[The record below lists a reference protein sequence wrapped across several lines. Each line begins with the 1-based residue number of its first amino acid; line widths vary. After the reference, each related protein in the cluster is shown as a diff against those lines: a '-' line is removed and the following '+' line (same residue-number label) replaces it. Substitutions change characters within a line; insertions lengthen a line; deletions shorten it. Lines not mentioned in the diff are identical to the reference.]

1 MNLAKLNRAVSD
13 DLHQRYTNLLYVL
26 SVMDHAVIQT
36 EHLLMHTDFRGY
48 LHYGKGTKAVP
59 RFQTTN
65 GLFYALGEFESLY
78 EESEGI
84 AQAIALEIVKNNG
97 LYGENLDTLTKAL
110 VNVYDQIQTYVI
122 MLTKRMMLSFE
133 EWNELYRECENE
145 VAAFPEQHI
154 PTVFPSKAVNL
165 FFDVDKIEP
174 WNDMSAEEALLLITK
189 IEERIHIAAEF
200 ISAHDFESDALLI
213 KIKTILHDYLDAIQ
227 SYKTELIHETAN

>member
-13 DLHQRYTNLLYVL
+13 NLHQKYTNLLYVL
-26 SVMDHAVIQT
+26 SIMDHAVIQT

-48 LHYGKGTKAVP
+48 LHFGRGTKAVP
-59 RFQTTN
+59 RFQATKD
-65 GLFYALGEFESLY
+65 LFFALGEFESLY

-84 AQAIALEIVKNNG
+84 AQSIALEIVKNNG
-97 LYGENLDTLTKAL
+97 LYGEYLDTLTKAL

-122 MLTKRMMLSFE
+122 MLTKRKVLPFN
-133 EWNELYRECENE
+133 EWKDLYSECENE

-154 PTVFPSKAVNL
+154 PTVFQGKAVDL

-189 IEERIHIAAEF
+189 IEERVHIAAEF
-200 ISAHDFESDALLI
+200 ISVHDFESDALLI
-213 KIKTILHDYLDAIQ
+213 KIKSILSDYLDAIQ
-227 SYKTELIHETAN
+227 LYKTELTNETAN